1 MTANILVVDDLEPNI
16 KVLEAKL
23 LKEYYVVYTAN
34 SGFAAIE
41 ILKNHKIDVILLDCM
56 MPELDGF
63 ETCKRIKANPE
74 TTHIPVVI
82 VTALYDIEYRI
93 KGLEAG
99 ADEFLT
105 KPVNDTA
112 LFARL
117 KSLCRIKSIID
128 ELKLR
133 NATNTELGLKTKQL
147 SQDFSNSKIL
157 IINDD
162 MVQSKHMITM
172 LNKLTANIKI
182 ISDESMV
189 DSLLNEQFIPDAT
202 IISCQLENTDPLR
215 LLSSLK
221 TNQYIKN
228 SSIMMLA
235 EEENMP
241 MVIKALDLGA
251 SDYFIVPIDANELIA
266 RIKTQLRRKYYQESL
281 RTELETSVSQAIKD
295 SLSNLYNRWYF
306 DAHLPHLIEKATE
319 SSKDLYALMLDMD
332 NFKAINDIHL
342 HGVGDEVIRLIS
354 KILSSNFRITDLVAR
369 LGGEEFIVILYDV
382 NDELVLSLAERL
394 RASISKCIIT
404 AKRLKELKSPSIIKS
419 GLQFTASIGI
429 TKFLPID
436 DAHSFIARSDQAL
449 YQAKHAG
456 RNTVKML

>member
-34 SGFAAIE
+34 SGFAALE
-41 ILKNHKIDVILLDCM
+41 VLKNHKIDVILLDCM

-63 ETCKRIKANPE
+63 ETCRKIKANPD
-74 TTHIPVVI
+74 TNHIPVVI
-82 VTALYDIEYRI
+82 VTALYDVEYRI

-117 KSLCRIKSIID
+117 KSLSRIKSIID

-133 NATNTELGLKTKQL
+133 NVTNIELGIKTKKI

-162 MVQSKHMITM
+162 TVQSKHMMTM
-172 LNKLTANIKI
+172 LSRLTSNIKI
-182 ISDESMV
+182 ISDETMI
-189 DSLLNEQFIPDAT
+189 DSLKEEQFVPDAT
-202 IISCQLENTDPLR
+202 IISCQIEKTDPLR
-215 LLSSLK
+215 LLASFK
-221 TNQYIKN
+221 TNPYIKN

-251 SDYFIVPIDANELIA
+251 SDYFIVPIDTNELIA

-281 RTELETSVSQAIKD
+281 RTDLETGMNLAIKD
-295 SLSNLYNRWYF
+295 GLSNLFNRRYF
-306 DAHLPHLIEKATE
+306 DTHLPHLIEKSQE
-319 SSKDLYALMLDMD
+319 SDKSLYALMLDID
-332 NFKAINDIHL
+332 NFKAINDV
-342 HGVGDEVIRLIS
+342 HGHQIGDNVIKLVS
-354 KILSSNFRITDLVAR
+354 GVLLSHFRITDLVAR
-369 LGGEEFIVILYDV
+369 YGGEEFIVILYDV
-382 NDELVLSLAERL
+382 DDKDILDIAERA
-394 RASISKCIIT
+394 RDSISKCVLT
-404 AKRLKELKSPSIIKS
+404 D
-419 GLQFTASIGI
+419 GLQVTASIGI
-429 TKFLPID
+429 TKYLKTDSPY
-436 DAHSFIARSDQAL
+436 SFIGRTDKAL
-449 YQAKHAG
+449 YEAKNSG
-456 RNTVKML
+456 RNNVKLR